1 MMLDN
6 NFLLALISIL
16 LVIVLMV
23 LRRLNARDDTRLVT
37 ELKVM
42 QEKIERLERDLR
54 YEISESSRTG
64 RQELQQNLN
73 SFQQSQ
79 AEQMS
84 SLQKHLGEIGRAHV

>member
-42 QEKIERLERDLR
+42 QERSNGSSATCVMKSASLR
-54 YEISESSRTG
+54 GPGAR
-64 RQELQQNLN
+64 NCN
-73 SFQQSQ
+73 K
-79 AEQMS
+79 A
-84 SLQKHLGEIGRAHV
+84 